1 VIIHLVRP
9 ATVMPSH
16 VQEQAT
22 AGGAV
27 RSNTWT
33 EQFMRIVRDFTSVV
47 LPLSDVT
54 LAFDGEGRC
63 IGCPR

>member
-1 VIIHLVRP
+1 
-9 ATVMPSH
+9 MPSH

-33 EQFMRIVRDFTSVV
+33 DQFMRIVGAFTTVV
-47 LPLSDVT
+47 LPVSDVT
-54 LAFDGEGRC
+54 LAFDGEGHC